1 MTDQRTT
8 TRIDRFYSKLKKT
21 GEKPFPP
28 HWSFLFGELSMFS
41 FGMLVLT
48 GLYLV
53 FFYDASAEPVRY
65 SGSYAAL
72 QGVEVSRA
80 FHSVMDIVFENRLG
94 WVIRQ
99 THHWSAVVFAALIA
113 VHAARVFFTGAFR
126 RPRRLNWM
134 VGLTLLALTLTTGF
148 FGLVLPHDLLAG
160 SSARIGHAMAVS
172 VPLVGP
178 GVAELLFAGP
188 FGNPDMLHRAWVL
201 HVLILPALLVGLLLT
216 HLALVWFQ
224 THTQYRKTTSGEGV
238 VEGSPAW
245 PAYTVKTTGLAIVVA
260 GVLLAVGALV
270 EIGPLWIYGPFD
282 AASATVPAQPDWYVA
297 WVEGALRIFPPL
309 AVTIGD
315 YLIPSPFIV
324 GVTLPLV
331 VFGALLAWPFA
342 EERLTG
348 DRNVHHLLDRPRY
361 RPVRTSLGVTGLT
374 GLGLLVA
381 AASQDLQAF
390 LFEVPLLAMTIAYR
404 VAVLV
409 VPPVAGVIT
418 YFVCRALSREEASA

>member
-1 MTDQRTT
+1 MSVQQAATATDRLYG
-8 TRIDRFYSKLKKT
+8 RLKKA
-21 GEKPFPP
+21 GKKAFPP
-28 HWSFLFGELSMFS
+28 HWSFLFGELAMFS

-53 FFYDASAEPVRY
+53 FFYDASAELVPY

-80 FHSVMDIVFENRLG
+80 FHSVMDITFEQRLG

-113 VHAARVFFTGAFR
+113 VHAMRVFFTGAFR

-134 VGLTLLALTLTTGF
+134 VGLTLLVLTLATGF
-148 FGLVLPHDLLAG
+148 FGFVLPHDLLAA
-160 SSARIGHAMAVS
+160 SSARIGHSLAVS

-188 FGNPDMLHRAWVL
+188 FGNPDMLHRAWLL
-201 HVLILPALLVGLLLT
+201 HVLVMPALMVGLLLI

-224 THTQYRKTTSGEGV
+224 THTQYPEATSGEGI

-245 PAYTVKTTGLAIVVA
+245 PVYTVKTAGLAILVA
-260 GVLLAVGALV
+260 GVLLAAGALI
-270 EIGPLWIYGPFD
+270 EIGPVWIYGPFD
-282 AASATVPAQPDWYVA
+282 VASSTVPAQPDWYVA

-309 AVTIGD
+309 TFTIGD
-315 YLIPSPFIV
+315 YLVPSPFVV
-324 GVTLPLV
+324 GATLPLFIFAACFV
-331 VFGALLAWPFA
+331 WPFA

-348 DRNVHHLLDRPRY
+348 DRNVHHLLDRPRH

-390 LFEVPLLAMTIAYR
+390 LFEVPLERMTVTYR
-404 VAVLV
+404 IAVLV
-409 VPPVAGVIT
+409 VPPAAGVVT
-418 YFVCRALSREEASA
+418 YLVCQALAREEGSA